1 MQARDEMVRD
11 VVTIT
16 PDADIEEA
24 IELLVAHD
32 ISAVPVVDGDAN
44 LVGIISEADLIQR
57 PEIGTEKR
65 RPWSLEAVTPA
76 ATLAEEFAKA
86 YGKKVREMMTKHVV
100 SATEDTPL
108 SEIAA
113 LLERKRIKR
122 VPITRDG
129 KVVGVVSRANLIQA
143 LASVV
148 GDVEQSPITDRK
160 IRDDLLDRLKQQ
172 LWTDFGARNVIVSR
186 GEAHLWGL
194 VSSDSE
200 REALIALAESVPGV
214 TRVSEEMFGY

>member
-160 IRDDLLDRLKQQ
+160 IWDDLLDRLKQQ